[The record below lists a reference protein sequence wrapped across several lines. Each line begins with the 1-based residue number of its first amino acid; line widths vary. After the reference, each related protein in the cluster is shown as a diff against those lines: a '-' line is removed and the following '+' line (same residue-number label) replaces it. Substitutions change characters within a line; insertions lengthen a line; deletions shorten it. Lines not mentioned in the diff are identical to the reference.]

1 MLVKAITI
9 SKPVSA
15 TRKAKG
21 NTPPTIK
28 LFAPK
33 TKTNPPMTFNKV
45 CPAIILANNL
55 TERLIGLDK

>member
-1 MLVKAITI
+1 MYKQVNIANTYACKKAITI

-28 LFAPK
+28 LFALK
-33 TKTNPPMTFNKV
+33 QKQT
-45 CPAIILANNL
+45 LL
-55 TERLIGLDK
+55 